1 MRPKKHPAETRHLL
15 ADGNRKALIL
25 SSETVKQ
32 GTILIVDDSEQTRTI
47 LSGYLEGHNFEVL
60 TAVNGR
66 EGFERALSEQ
76 PDLIVMDLMM
86 PEQDGHEALDALSA
100 NPKTQ
105 EIPVIII
112 SGKGSRLDEVLSYD
126 KGAYFYLEKP
136 FDLKQIVDRAQEFI
150 ES

>member
-1 MRPKKHPAETRHLL
+1 L
-15 ADGNRKALIL
+15 ATPLSPGRGEGKALTL

-32 GTILIVDDSEQTRTI
+32 GTILIVDDSEEARDM

-66 EGFERALSEQ
+66 EGFERALKNQ

-86 PEQDGHEALDALSA
+86 PEQDGHESLDALSA

-136 FDLKQIVDRAQEFI
+136 FDLKEIVDRAHEFI
-150 ES
+150 DR